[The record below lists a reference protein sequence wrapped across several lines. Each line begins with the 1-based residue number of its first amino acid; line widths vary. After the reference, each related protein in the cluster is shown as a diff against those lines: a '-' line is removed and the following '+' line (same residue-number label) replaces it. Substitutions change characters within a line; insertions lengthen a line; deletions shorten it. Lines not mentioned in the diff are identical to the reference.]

1 MWEIARTKKY
11 AYNEFNNLGDLNLDS
26 VVNVID
32 IIILS
37 NIIIGIDTQ
46 ENSFYDLNQ
55 DSFINILDINI
66 IVNLIMSN

>member
-1 MWEIARTKKY
+1 MDPL
-11 AYNEFNNLGDLNLDS
+11 EFVFFINNLGDLNLDS

-55 DSFINILDINI
+55 DSFINIFLT
-66 IVNLIMSN
+66 